1 MDKQKSSCK
10 EDAKVVVPVVDL
22 NKCEGKKDCVEVCPY
37 DVFEMR
43 AITDNQFSD
52 LKFVAKI
59 KTLVHGRDKAF
70 VVNPDVCH
78 SCGLCV
84 SACPEK
90 AIKLIRI

>member
-10 EDAKVVVPVVDL
+10 EDAKTVVPVIDL
-22 NKCEGKKDCVEVCPY
+22 NKCEGKKDCVAVCPY
-37 DVFEMR
+37 DVFEMA
-43 AITDNQFSD
+43 AIDDKQFRE

-59 KTLVHGRDKAF
+59 KTLVHGRDKAY
-70 VVNPDVCH
+70 VVNPDLCH

-90 AIKLIRI
+90 AIKLVRI